1 MSATELASLRLHVRQ
16 RAPARQYVFAVLL
29 AFIGGFFGIIGAAI
43 QEVQTGGWLLLPFV
57 GAPIIEEAMKP
68 TGVYLAL
75 IRWPAALS
83 SRLFTACLAAIGG
96 FVFGIVEA
104 IVYTQV
110 YVSDPSDKFVVYRFT
125 FPLALHTVTS
135 FIYGLG
141 ISHAIVDWAAGRSSF
156 PKRAQYFYLV
166 AVLTHAAFNT
176 IVATL
181 DLTNAVD
188 FD

>member
-1 MSATELASLRLHVRQ
+1 MSATEFASPRLHVRE
-16 RAPARQYVFAVLL
+16 RAPARQYVLAVLL
-29 AFIGGFFGIIGAAI
+29 AFIGGFLGIIGAAI

-68 TGVYLAL
+68 VGVYLAL

-83 SRLFTACLAAIGG
+83 SRLFTACLAAVGG

-110 YVSDPSDKFVVYRFT
+110 YVSDPSDKFVLYRFT
-125 FPLALHTVTS
+125 FPLALHTTAS

-141 ISHAIVDWAAGRSSF
+141 ISHGIIDWAAGRSSF
-156 PKRAQYFYLV
+156 PKRTRYFYLA
-166 AVLTHAAFNT
+166 AVLMHAAFNT
-176 IVATL
+176 TVLILA
-181 DLTNAVD
+181 LTNAVD
-188 FD
+188 FE